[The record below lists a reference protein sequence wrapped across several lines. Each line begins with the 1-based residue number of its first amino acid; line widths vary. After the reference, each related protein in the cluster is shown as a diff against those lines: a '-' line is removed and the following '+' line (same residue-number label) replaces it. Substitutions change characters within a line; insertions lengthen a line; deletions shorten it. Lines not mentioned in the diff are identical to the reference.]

1 MWKGS
6 VIIPSRRRA
15 VESGLPRGRARIFVW
30 FVFLA
35 ACIVVAVQARFTAD
49 LSAFLPSS
57 PTPAQRVL
65 VDQLRAGVVS
75 QVLLIG
81 LEGAPAAQLAGISE
95 ALNERLVGM
104 PQFTYVSNGGQARMQ
119 ADAAFLLR
127 HRYVLSPGV
136 TPEQFSST
144 GLRAALEADLEL
156 LASSLGS
163 LVSRVVPA
171 DPTGELVRLLEAF
184 QLEGGPH
191 KREGVWFSTGGERAL
206 LVART
211 RAPGFDI
218 DAQQQVLERVRA
230 AFADIVNEQ
239 GVPQAQLLI
248 TGPGVFAVA
257 TRAAIKQDVARIS
270 LLAVLGVS
278 ILLVVAYRSARVLA
292 FTLVPVVTGAVA
304 GIAAVSLVFGSV
316 HGITLGFG
324 ATLLGEGVDYAIY
337 LFSTTARSSTERA
350 ATASLWRTL
359 RLGVLTSVCGF
370 GAMLFSDFPGLAQLG
385 LFSITGLVVAFA
397 VTRLALP
404 EMGPTRYQPAAAF
417 GAFLLGAVRM
427 LSRLRTALLVLV
439 TAAATVLI
447 WRGGAAWDDR
457 LERLSP
463 VPEADKQMDARL
475 RRDLGAPD
483 VRYLVVIFEP
493 QQQAALE
500 TAERVGQVLE
510 RLREQGALAGFE

>member
-1 MWKGS
+1 
-6 VIIPSRRRA
+6 
-15 VESGLPRGRARIFVW
+15 
-30 FVFLA
+30 
-35 ACIVVAVQARFTAD
+35 
-49 LSAFLPSS
+49 
-57 PTPAQRVL
+57 
-65 VDQLRAGVVS
+65 
-75 QVLLIG
+75 
-81 LEGAPAAQLAGISE
+81 
-95 ALNERLVGM
+95 
-104 PQFTYVSNGGQARMQ
+104 
-119 ADAAFLLR
+119 
-127 HRYVLSPGV
+127 
-136 TPEQFSST
+136 
-144 GLRAALEADLEL
+144 
-156 LASSLGS
+156 
-163 LVSRVVPA
+163 
-171 DPTGELVRLLEAF
+171 
-184 QLEGGPH
+184 
-191 KREGVWFSTGGERAL
+191 
-206 LVART
+206 
-211 RAPGFDI
+211 
-218 DAQQQVLERVRA
+218 
-230 AFADIVNEQ
+230 
-239 GVPQAQLLI
+239 
-248 TGPGVFAVA
+248 
-257 TRAAIKQDVARIS
+257 
-270 LLAVLGVS
+270 
-278 ILLVVAYRSARVLA
+278 
-292 FTLVPVVTGAVA
+292 VA

-427 LSRLRTALLVLV
+427 LSRLRMALLVLV

-510 RLREQGALAGFE
+510 RLREQGALAGFESPAAILPSAKTQRERQDALPDRATLERRLSQAMDGLPFRPGAFQPFLSDVASAKQAPLLRREDLEASGLKLRFDALLTERHGGWVATLPLRGVQDAGTVAVAIEDLQSSAVSLLDLKREADALYRGYRGQALVFALIGAGAIVVLLLISLRSVTRTFYVLAPLVAALIVTSAVLTLGGNRLTMFHLVGMLLVVGVGSNYTLLFEPRAFAAGDAQRTVTSVVLCNASTTIGFGLLALAHAPVLSDIGATVALGALLSLLCAAILAKQVRGVN